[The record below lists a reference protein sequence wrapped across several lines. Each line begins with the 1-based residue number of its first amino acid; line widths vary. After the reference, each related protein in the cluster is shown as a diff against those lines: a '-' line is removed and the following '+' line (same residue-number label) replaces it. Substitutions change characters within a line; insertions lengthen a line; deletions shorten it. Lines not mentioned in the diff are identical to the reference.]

1 MNDEQDRILL
11 SESHERAT
19 EALNRVKGHEDLC
32 AERYKGIHD
41 TLADIKGFQGQMNS
55 RMWGAVTI
63 IITLLLSIFGYLLS
77 RGFDHVLAESIRS
90 AITIAL
96 FGDMT

>member
-1 MNDEQDRILL
+1 MTDEQDRILL
-11 SESHERAT
+11 SESHERAS
-19 EALNRVKGHEDLC
+19 EALAEIRGHKLVCD
-32 AERYKGIHD
+32 ERYKGID
-41 TLADIKGFQGQMNS
+41 DKLDDIKGFQGQMNS

-77 RGFDHVLAESIRS
+77 KGFDHVLAESIRS